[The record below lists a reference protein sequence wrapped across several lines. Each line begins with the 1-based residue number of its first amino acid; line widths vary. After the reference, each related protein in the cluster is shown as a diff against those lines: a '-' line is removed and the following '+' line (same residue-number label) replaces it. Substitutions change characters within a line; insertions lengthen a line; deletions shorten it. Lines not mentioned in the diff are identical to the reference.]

1 MPLTSKIITL
11 CLLITFS
18 ILLIMP
24 FGSFAR
30 ELIPGLY
37 KTRLSNGLTAIV
49 KENHR
54 APVVAVQVWVRAGS
68 VYETEKE
75 RGISHLIEHMI
86 FKGTEK
92 RGPGEVAG
100 EIESVGGSINA
111 YTSLDYTVYHCL
123 VPKQFLDNALDVLSD
138 AVFHSSFD
146 PEELGREKKVVLEEI
161 KMREDRPKTRLSRL
175 LMETAYK
182 EHPYGLPVIGY
193 PETVK
198 SFGRK
203 DILAYM
209 ERRYRPS
216 QIAVVVVGDVK
227 SSQALAGIQNYFGSV
242 TKKGAQEFT
251 YPSEPRQDAPRIA
264 MEAMEIQEGYLAL
277 AFSGLPDFN
286 DPDAPVLDVLA
297 ALLGKGES
305 SRLTS
310 SLRNRLQIV
319 HNIDAAAFTPA
330 GPGIFEITASLDPEK
345 TREALSQIFHEIF
358 RLENEEIIEKELE
371 RAKVQVETE
380 FVYSQ
385 ETMEGEAEK
394 LGIFET
400 LSKDPHAEKLYLE
413 KVREVTALDVQRVA
427 GQIFRQENVSVVMIM
442 PEDRLP
448 EITNEELAVM
458 IKEAELLAGGIEEYD
473 AGALT
478 CHIKRFS
485 LSNGL
490 TVLVKEVPGVPTVS
504 LALVFPGGVRYE
516 SEKTNGLFNFLARA
530 WTKGTRT
537 RSAQDIAGLIEGLGG
552 SISGFSGQNTLG
564 LQGRFLSQNLDK
576 GLALFTEILLAPTFP
591 SEEIKKLRP
600 LILAELKRQD
610 DYLPGV
616 AVREFRR
623 LLFSPH
629 PYGMN
634 PLGKASVIKAVS
646 SENLLETYR
655 NFVIPD
661 RGVLSIVGDIRAEE
675 IISSIKTK
683 LGAWSAESEIS
694 LPAPP
699 EPDPL
704 IAPRILTLKREKQ
717 QAHIVL
723 GFPGTTFSDPERYAL
738 ETMNAVLSGQ
748 GGRLFIDLR
757 DKEGLAYSVTSFLG
771 LGLDYGSFAFY
782 IACAPEK
789 KDRAIKGLWREIYRI
804 IRGPVSDDEIER
816 AKKWLIGTHETG
828 LQTNRAQ
835 AMDMALNEL
844 YGLGYNFASEY
855 ARKIDGVTAE
865 QVLSA
870 AKKIIDSEEYVLVRV
885 GP

>member
-1 MPLTSKIITL
+1 MLITSKTITL
-11 CLLITFS
+11 CLLIAFS
-18 ILLIMP
+18 LLLFMP
-24 FGSFAR
+24 FGSLAR
-30 ELIPGLY
+30 ELIPGLN

-54 APVVAVQVWVRAGS
+54 APVVAIQVWVQAGS
-68 VYETEKE
+68 VYETEGE
-75 RGISHLIEHMI
+75 RGITHLIEHMI

-92 RGPGEVAG
+92 RGPGEVAK

-111 YTSLDYTVYHCL
+111 YTSLDYTVYHCV

-146 PEELGREKKVVLEEI
+146 PDELDREKKVVLEEI
-161 KMREDRPKTRLSRL
+161 RMRDDRPRSRLSSL

-182 EHPYGLPVIGY
+182 AHPYGFPVIGY
-193 PETVK
+193 PETVE

-203 DILAYM
+203 NILTYM

-216 QIAVVVVGDVK
+216 QITVVVVGDVGV
-227 SSQALAGIQNYFGSV
+227 SQALAGIQNTFGSA
-242 TKKGAQEFT
+242 TKEESQEFT
-251 YPSEPRQDAPRIA
+251 YPSEPRQDTPRIA
-264 MEAMEIQEGYLAL
+264 MEAMEIQEGYLAV
-277 AFSGLPDFN
+277 AFSGLPNFN
-286 DPDAPVLDVLA
+286 DPDVPTLDVLA

-330 GPGIFEITASLDPEK
+330 GPGLFEITASLDPEK
-345 TREALSQIFHEIF
+345 TQEALTQIFHEIF
-358 RLENEEIIEKELE
+358 RLENEGIIEEELE
-371 RAKVQVETE
+371 RAKVQVETD

-385 ETMEGEAEK
+385 ETMEGEARE
-394 LGIFET
+394 LGVFET

-413 KVREVTALDVQRVA
+413 KVREVTAQDVRQVA
-427 GQIFRQENVSVVMIM
+427 GQIFRQENINVVMVM

-448 EITNEELAVM
+448 ELTSRELGVM
-458 IKEAELLAGGIEEYD
+458 VQEAELLAKGIESD
-473 AGALT
+473 GSDL
-478 CHIKRFS
+478 IRPVKRFS

-490 TVLVKEVPGVPTVS
+490 TVLVQEAPGVPTV
-504 LALVFPGGVRYE
+504 AATLVFPGGVRYE
-516 SEKTNGLFNFLARA
+516 SEKTDGLFNFLAKA
-530 WTKGTRT
+530 WTKGTEAH
-537 RSAQDIAGLIEGLGG
+537 SAQGIAELIEGLGG
-552 SISGFSGQNTLG
+552 SINGFSGQNTLG

-576 GLALFTEILLAPTFP
+576 GLALFTEVLLTPTFP
-591 SEEIKKLRP
+591 PEETKKLRS
-600 LILAELKRQD
+600 LILAQLKRQD

-629 PYGMN
+629 PYGMD
-634 PLGKASVIKAVS
+634 PLGKASVIKTICS
-646 SENLLETYR
+646 KELLETYR

-661 RGVLSIVGDIRAEE
+661 RGVLSIVGDIHTEE
-675 IISSIKTK
+675 IISSIETM
-683 LGAWSAESEIS
+683 LGAWSVETKSVLS
-694 LPAPP
+694 TPP

-704 IAPRILTLKREKQ
+704 ISPRILTLKKKKQ
-717 QAHIVL
+717 QVHIVL
-723 GFPGTTFSDPERYAL
+723 GFPGTTFNNPDRYAL
-738 ETMNAVLSGQ
+738 QTLNAVFSGQ

-757 DKEGLAYSVTSFLG
+757 DKESLAYSVTSFLG

-789 KDRAIKGLWREIYRI
+789 KDRALKGLWREIYRAT
-804 IRGPVSDDEIER
+804 GTPVTDDELER
-816 AKKWLIGTHETG
+816 AKKWLIGTHEIG

-844 YGLGYNFASEY
+844 YGLGYNFVSEY
-855 ARKIDGVTAE
+855 VRKIDAVTAD
-865 QVLSA
+865 QVLNV
-870 AKKIIDSEEYVLVRV
+870 AKKFMNSEDYILVRV

>member
-1 MPLTSKIITL
+1 MLLTSKTITL

-30 ELIPGLY
+30 ELIPGLN
-37 KTRLSNGLTAIV
+37 KTRLSNGLTAIM

-54 APVVAVQVWVRAGS
+54 APVVAVQVWVQAGS

-75 RGISHLIEHMI
+75 RGITHLIEHMI

-92 RGPGEVAG
+92 RGPGEVAK

-111 YTSLDYTVYHCL
+111 YTSLDYTVYHCV
-123 VPKQFLDNALDVLSD
+123 VPKQFLNNALDVLSD

-146 PEELGREKKVVLEEI
+146 PGELEREKKVVLEEI
-161 KMREDRPKTRLSRL
+161 RMRDDRPKTRLSRL

-182 EHPYGLPVIGY
+182 AYPYGFPVIGY

-198 SFGRK
+198 SFERK

-216 QIAVVVVGDVK
+216 QIAVVVVGDVGT
-227 SSQALAGIQNYFGSV
+227 SQALAGIQDTFGSV
-242 TKKGAQEFT
+242 TKKEFQEFT
-251 YPSEPRQDAPRIA
+251 YPSGPRQAVPRIA
-264 MEAMEIQEGYLAL
+264 IEAMEIQEGYLAV
-277 AFSGLPDFN
+277 AFSGLPSFN
-286 DPDAPVLDVLA
+286 DPDVPALDVLA

-305 SRLTS
+305 SRLTL
-310 SLRNRLQIV
+310 SLRNRLQLV
-319 HNIDAAAFTPA
+319 HSIDAAAFTPA

-345 TREALSQIFHEIF
+345 AQEALPQIFREIF
-358 RLENEEIIEKELE
+358 RVENGEIPEEELE
-371 RAKVQVETE
+371 RAKIQVETD

-385 ETMEGEAEK
+385 ETMEGEARK
-394 LGIFET
+394 IGIFET
-400 LSKDPHAEKLYLE
+400 LSKDPHAEKLYLK
-413 KVREVTALDVQRVA
+413 KVREVTAQDVQRVA
-427 GQIFRQENVSVVMIM
+427 GQIFRQENISVAMVM

-448 EITNEELAVM
+448 ELTSQELAVM
-458 IKEAELLAGGIEEYD
+458 VQEAELLAKGIESD
-473 AGALT
+473 GGALI
-478 CHIKRFS
+478 HPVKRFS

-490 TVLVKEVPGVPTVS
+490 TVLVQEAPEVPTVS
-504 LALVFPGGVRYE
+504 VALVFPGGVRYE
-516 SEKTNGLFNFLARA
+516 TEKTNGLFNFLAKA
-530 WTKGTRT
+530 WTKETEAH
-537 RSAQDIAGLIEGLGG
+537 SAQGIAEMIEGLGG
-552 SISGFSGQNTLG
+552 SISGFSGQNTIG

-576 GLALFTEILLAPTFP
+576 GLALFTEILLTPTFP

-600 LILAELKRQD
+600 LILAQLKRQD

-616 AVREFRR
+616 AVRESRR

-634 PLGKASVIKAVS
+634 PLGKASVIKAIS
-646 SENLLETYR
+646 SKNLLETYR
-655 NFVIPD
+655 YFVIPD
-661 RGVLSIVGDIRAEE
+661 RGVLSVVGDIRAGE
-675 IISSIKTK
+675 IISSIETM
-683 LGAWSAESEIS
+683 LGAWSVESEIS
-694 LPAPP
+694 LPTPP

-704 IAPRILTLKREKQ
+704 IAPRIMTLKREKQ
-717 QAHIVL
+717 QVHIVL
-723 GFPGTTFSDPERYAL
+723 GFPGTTFNSPDRYAL
-738 ETMNAVLSGQ
+738 EILNAVLSGQ

-757 DKEGLAYSVTSFLG
+757 DKESLAYSVTSFLG

-789 KDRAIKGLWREIYRI
+789 KDRALKGLWREIYSV
-804 IRGPVSDDEIER
+804 IRDRVTDDELER
-816 AKKWLIGTHETG
+816 AKKWLVGTHEIG

-855 ARKIDGVTAE
+855 ARKIDGVTVD
-865 QVLSA
+865 QVLNV
-870 AKKIIDSEEYVLVRV
+870 AKKFMNSEEYVLVRV

>member
-1 MPLTSKIITL
+1 MLITGKIITL

-30 ELIPGLY
+30 ELIPGLS
-37 KTRLSNGLTAIV
+37 KARLSNGLTAIV

-54 APVVAVQVWVRAGS
+54 APVVAIQVWVQAGS
-68 VYETEKE
+68 AYETEKE
-75 RGISHLIEHMI
+75 RGITHLIEHMI
-86 FKGTEK
+86 FKGTGK
-92 RGPGEVAG
+92 RGPGEVAK

-111 YTSLDYTVYHCL
+111 YTSLDYTVYHCV

-146 PEELGREKKVVLEEI
+146 PDELEREKKVVLEEI
-161 KMREDRPKTRLSRL
+161 RMRDDRPRTRLSSL

-182 EHPYGLPVIGY
+182 SHPYGYPVIGY
-193 PETVK
+193 PETVE

-216 QIAVVVVGDVK
+216 QITVVVVGDVGA
-227 SSQALAGIQNYFGSV
+227 SQALAGIQDTFGSV
-242 TKKGAQEFT
+242 TKKGPQEFT

-264 MEAMEIQEGYLAL
+264 MEAMEIQEGYLAV
-277 AFSGLPDFN
+277 AFSGLPNFN
-286 DPDAPVLDVLA
+286 DPDVPALDVLA

-310 SLRNRLQIV
+310 SLRNRLQMV

-330 GPGIFEITASLDPEK
+330 GPGLFEITASLDPEK
-345 TREALSQIFHEIF
+345 TQEALPQIFHEIF
-358 RLENEEIIEKELE
+358 RLENEGIIEEELE
-371 RAKVQVETE
+371 RAKVQVETD

-385 ETMEGEAEK
+385 ETMEGEARK
-394 LGIFET
+394 LGVFET

-413 KVREVTALDVQRVA
+413 RVREVTAQDVQQVA
-427 GQIFRQENVSVVMIM
+427 GQFFRQENISVVMVM
-442 PEDRLP
+442 PKDRLP
-448 EITNEELAVM
+448 KLTSQELAIMVQ
-458 IKEAELLAGGIEEYD
+458 EAELLAKGIESD
-473 AGALT
+473 GGTL
-478 CHIKRFS
+478 IRPVKRFS

-490 TVLVKEVPGVPTVS
+490 TVLVQEAPGVPTV
-504 LALVFPGGVRYE
+504 ATTLVFPGGVRYE
-516 SEKTNGLFNFLARA
+516 SEESNGLFNFLAKA
-530 WTKGTRT
+530 WTKGTEAH
-537 RSAQDIAGLIEGLGG
+537 SAQGIAELIEGLGG

-600 LILAELKRQD
+600 LVLAELKRQD

-634 PLGKASVIKAVS
+634 PLGKASVIKAIS
-646 SENLLETYR
+646 SKNLLETYR

-661 RGVLSIVGDIRAEE
+661 RGVLSIVGDIHAEE
-675 IISSIKTK
+675 IISSIETM
-683 LGAWSAESEIS
+683 LGAWSVESEIS
-694 LPAPP
+694 LPTPP

-704 IAPRILTLKREKQ
+704 ISRRILSLKKKKQ
-717 QAHIVL
+717 QVHIVL
-723 GFPGTTFSDPERYAL
+723 GFPGTTFNSTERYAL

-757 DKEGLAYSVTSFLG
+757 DKKSLAYSVTSFLG

-789 KDRAIKGLWREIYRI
+789 KDRALKGLWQEIYRAT
-804 IRGPVSDDEIER
+804 REPVTDDEIER
-816 AKKWLIGTHETG
+816 AKKWLIGTHEIG

-844 YGLGYNFASEY
+844 YGLGYSFSSEY
-855 ARKIDGVTAE
+855 VLKIGEVTAD
-865 QVLSA
+865 QVLNV
-870 AKKIIDSEEYVLVRV
+870 AKKFMNSEEYVLVRV